1 MKIYKFDTLNSTNE
15 FMKNN
20 AKSFEKFDI
29 VITKMQTEGKSRRGN
44 TWFSD
49 EGMALF
55 TFLVKKEEKLDDI
68 EYLKLPLLAGLAVIK
83 GLEKFKNLNYMF
95 KWTNDIYLSE
105 KKLCGILVE
114 RVQDNF
120 FIGIGININ
129 NIIPTELE
137 NTAISLSEI
146 TGEKYDITD
155 IAVSVTKEF
164 QNLYA
169 DFINGFWKKILS
181 EINSRNYLKNK
192 KISIKTGKNL
202 KAGIAQDINDNGEIE
217 ILVDNEL
224 QSFSFGEILNEKIF
238 IEK

>member
-1 MKIYKFDTLNSTNE
+1 
-15 FMKNN
+15 
-20 AKSFEKFDI
+20 
-29 VITKMQTEGKSRRGN
+29 
-44 TWFSD
+44 
-49 EGMALF
+49 MALF

-181 EINSRNYLKNK
+181 EINLRNYLKNK